1 MCWTKYENNKK
12 ILKTAAATMD
22 NTIAASTIAF
32 DSHAPLSATHSSMDF
47 IQPSI
52 HSSIGWYIRLNYIFI
67 LTIFNI
73 FQKKNN
79 NNNFY
84 IEFNADDDDALCCKQ
99 QIIKQTTAAVSSW
112 TLRDGWKDRRMDGWM
127 FLFCYFLSLIIF
139 SHIGANLFFA
149 IVSFGVSIKKK
160 NSKWMCCMWVC
171 IFLYL

>member
-1 MCWTKYENNKK
+1 MLDEIRKQQKNPEDSSCNNGQHYCSVNNCIWFACATLRNAFFNGFYSAIHTFVHWLVYKTKLYFYSY
-12 ILKTAAATMD
+12 D
-22 NTIAASTIAF
+22 
-32 DSHAPLSATHSSMDF
+32 
-47 IQPSI
+47 IQ
-52 HSSIGWYIRLNYIFI
+52 HL
-67 LTIFNI
+67 
-73 FQKKNN
+73 QKKN